1 MLAHFPMRDKIPL
14 ADNRMRLV
22 SESAAVIKGA
32 LYKGPMALSET
43 VNIFPGTGGVEG
55 KFVGGRPHHW
65 AVSFVQA
72 EQGVGLAA
80 AQEAVRV
87 RDVALGGEG
96 WAGEAIE
103 RVLDMFPE
111 EYDDGCGGGSGEG
124 KYYGL

>member
-1 MLAHFPMRDKIPL
+1 MRDGIPL

-43 VNIFPGTGGVEG
+43 VNVFPGTGGVEG

-72 EQGVGLAA
+72 EHGVGLAA

-87 RDVALGGEG
+87 RDVAPGGEG

-111 EYDDGCGGGSGEG
+111 EYDDDDGCGGGSGGEAQD
-124 KYYGL
+124 LRRR